1 MSSTYTVEEIKE
13 FINDGMDLLESA
25 ETALLNLDKG
35 GDFKTSFDTVFRCF
49 HNLKGASGVME
60 MDKLQKHVHELE
72 TILMQS
78 ADLGQLSKSNIEFFL
93 KGIDAA
99 KIILEGKDV
108 EFGYEPTLISQQSES
123 IPVTTTE
130 SKKEQKKEENTQIIA
145 EPQNAPAPGFEID
158 PALAEFFAECS
169 EILER
174 VSEQLQKIESGVKEK
189 SLIDGL
195 YRDVH
200 SLKGAAYL
208 FSYRQI
214 GDVAHHLESNLE
226 GVRDGKAEAT
236 TALNNLLFEG
246 LDLLEKLVAKAKIG
260 QKLVIFDDEVNLFVS
275 KVLAAEIESAP
286 AVNQEVVAP
295 VVSTSVVSA
304 GATNSSSGSSSSGG
318 SSSDDKNKQVAQ
330 EESNSSIRVS
340 VSLLDNLMTLMGEM
354 VLVRNQILQFA
365 NKSDDLDFLSIGK
378 KLNVVTSEIQEEMMK
393 TRMQPIGNTL
403 NKFNRVVRD
412 LSNDLKKSI
421 QLHIEGAETELDK
434 SLLEAIKDP
443 LTHIIRNSCDHGI
456 EIPEVRRHKGKTE
469 KGNVFVKAYHEGGQV
484 VVEVQDDGKGLHK
497 DTIINKAL
505 EKGII
510 DQQRAARLS
519 EKEIFNLI
527 FEPGFST
534 AAQVTNLSGR
544 GVGMDVVRTNI
555 EKIGGTV
562 ELSSVFGAGTNI
574 KMKIPLTLAIVPAL
588 IINCADSKFAI
599 PQVKLE
605 ELVRVDQS
613 QNENKIEFLHGSLIY
628 RLRGHVL
635 PLLDM
640 CSVLNLE
647 ERAPEFFSKG
657 IINIAVLKSEQGVFG
672 VIIDEIQDT
681 ADIVVKPINR
691 LLKSLN
697 VYSGAT
703 ILGDGSV
710 ALIFDVLG
718 LSKYVQ
724 MNHTKTEGT
733 HNINDKVA
741 QAFSDVQEFLLVKT
755 QSPAKHAIVLGYVHR
770 LEEFSKS
777 QIEFSGPHRMI
788 RYRDSIL
795 PLVYVNETLGY
806 PNKESDAT
814 TVPVVVIQRAGS
826 LYGLVVDEI
835 LDILSTSVQTDS
847 HLIQRK
853 GIFGNLR
860 TDDQIVVVIDPFE
873 LISMALPDSQ
883 QNKDQSFQTENNLIF
898 NTANKSTAVAKKKI
912 LFVEDTAFFRKTIK
926 NALESAGYD
935 VLVAGHGQE
944 AMDLLNEV
952 QGQVDLVLSDIEMPV
967 MNGFELALKIRANDK
982 YKHIPMVAIS
992 SKADANFVQRG
1003 FECGFNSYL
1012 EKFKPEVLTAELK
1025 KQFNQMHRQKS
1036 A

>member
-1 MSSTYTVEEIKE
+1 MSTYTFEEIKE
-13 FINDGMDLLESA
+13 FKNDCMDLLESA
-25 ETALLNLDKG
+25 EKALLDLDKG
-35 GDFKTSFDTVFRCF
+35 ADFKTSFDTVFRCF
-49 HNLKGASGVME
+49 HNLKGSAGVME
-60 MDKLQKHVHELE
+60 MEKLQKHTHELE

-78 ADLGQLSKSNIEFFL
+78 SANGELSKNCIEFFL

-99 KIILEGKDV
+99 KSILEGHEV
-108 EFGYEPTLISQQSES
+108 EFSFIVCENNPLQTDQSVS
-123 IPVTTTE
+123 
-130 SKKEQKKEENTQIIA
+130 A
-145 EPQNAPAPGFEID
+145 EIVQSPSVAAADMD

-174 VSEQLQKIESGVKEK
+174 VSGHLQQIESGSKDK
-189 SLIDGL
+189 SVIDGL

-214 GDVAHHLESNLE
+214 GDVAHHLESSLE
-226 GVRDGKAEAT
+226 GVRDGKEVAT
-236 TALNNLLFEG
+236 PQLINMLFKG
-246 LDLLEKLVAKAKIG
+246 LDLSEKLVRAAKSRE
-260 QKLVIFDDEVNLFVS
+260 KLEKYENEVEQFTHQSVQPMTASLD
-275 KVLAAEIESAP
+275 KTESASVTLTTAATEVP
-286 AVNQEVVAP
+286 VPVAVNN
-295 VVSTSVVSA
+295 SA
-304 GATNSSSGSSSSGG
+304 AVPP
-318 SSSDDKNKQVAQ
+318 SSDDAKNSANKQTD
-330 EESNSSIRVS
+330 ESNSSIRVS

-354 VLVRNQILQFA
+354 VLVRNQILQYA
-365 NKSDDLDFLSIGK
+365 NQSDDLEFLSVGK

-412 LSNDLKKSI
+412 LSNELKKSI

-443 LTHIIRNSCDHGI
+443 LTHIVRNSCDHGI
-456 EIPEVRRHKGKTE
+456 ELPDLRRQKGKPE
-469 KGNVFVKAYHEGGQV
+469 KGNVYVKAYHEGGQV

-497 DTIINKAL
+497 DMIINKAV

-510 DQQRAARLS
+510 DSQRATKLS

-534 AAQVTNLSGR
+534 AAAITNVSGR

-562 ELSSVFGAGTNI
+562 ELSSQAGQGTNI

-588 IINCADSKFAI
+588 IINCSDNQFAI

-613 QNENKIEFLHGSLIY
+613 MQENKIEYLHGALIY
-628 RLRGHVL
+628 RLRGQVL

-640 CSVLNLE
+640 SQILNLG
-647 ERAPEFFSKG
+647 ERESDFYNKG
-657 IINIAVLKSEQGVFG
+657 IVNIAVLKSEQGIFG

-718 LSKYVQ
+718 LSKFIQFTNGV
-724 MNHTKTEGT
+724 KEE
-733 HNINDKVA
+733 A
-741 QAFSDVQEFLLVKT
+741 QIFGKNNSQSFSDIQEFLLVKT
-755 QSPAKHAIVLGYVHR
+755 QSPTKHAIVLGYVHR
-770 LEEFSKS
+770 LEEFSRN
-777 QIEFSGPHRMI
+777 QIEYSGPHRMI

-795 PLVYVNETLGY
+795 PLIDVNEQLGY
-806 PNKESDAT
+806 ASPQNQNQNEKL
-814 TVPVVVIQRAGS
+814 PVIVIQRAGS

-847 HLIQRK
+847 HLVQRK

-860 TDDQIVVVIDPFE
+860 TDDQIIVVMDPFE
-873 LISMALPDSQ
+873 LISMALPDSSLSKKSV
-883 QNKDQSFQTENNLIF
+883 NYSDSEPNLATISSRSQV
-898 NTANKSTAVAKKKI
+898 KAKKKI

-926 NALESAGYD
+926 NALESNGYE
-935 VLVAGHGQE
+935 VLIANHGQE
-944 AMDLLNEV
+944 ALDLLSDKDNK
-952 QGQVDLVLSDIEMPV
+952 VDLILSDIEMPV
-967 MNGFELALKIRANDK
+967 MNGFEMALKIRAQAQFKNV
-982 YKHIPMVAIS
+982 PMVAIS
-992 SKADANFVQRG
+992 SKADPQFVQKG
-1003 FECGFNSYL
+1003 LDCGFNSYL
-1012 EKFKPEVLTAELK
+1012 EKFKPEVLVNELNQ
-1025 KQFNQMHRQKS
+1025 QFKS
-1036 A
+1036 AQAQSA